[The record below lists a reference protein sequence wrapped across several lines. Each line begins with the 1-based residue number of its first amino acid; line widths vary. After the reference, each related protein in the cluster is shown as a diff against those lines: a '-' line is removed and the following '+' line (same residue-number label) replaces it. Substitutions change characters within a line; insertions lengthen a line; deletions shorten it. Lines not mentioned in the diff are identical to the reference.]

1 MKLGLL
7 KFYLRRELFSRI
19 QYSLLLLLSIS
30 LGVGSVIGIHSYK
43 ENIKIAIQTEAKNM
57 MGADMA
63 LQSPQEFTP
72 VAEELIQNKLPA
84 GSEISSSIQFLSMIL
99 TDSSGESA
107 LTYVKAL
114 ENSYPFYG
122 EYLTEPKDSY
132 RNLQPN
138 QILMEKTLGE
148 NLKIHLGEYVRLGE
162 ARLKVVGWILKE
174 PGAVGSFVG
183 AAPTTVILLK
193 SVSATGLI
201 ERGSRIRYTNFI
213 KTPPNIDLLTWKEN
227 HFEEF
232 IKNDLTIYHHTEV
245 NSGSQQFLKNTFDY
259 MALLALSAFFLGAVS
274 VYTSIR
280 TRLREKKNEIAVLM
294 CLGAE
299 PGAILVLIISEIF
312 IVSSIATCI
321 GLLIGYEIQVW
332 LPSFTGSEFLGT
344 IKPAITPISF
354 LWSLLLGIIIPLLV
368 AFPLVVEAGRTKP
381 LLALKEIEAR
391 ENSNQERWMM
401 LFSAVFIYFLFVVL
415 AAYET
420 ESFLKGFV
428 FAVVLVSLPL
438 LVFGLY
444 KLFGF
449 LLLWLTKKSLVS
461 KEWSLVS
468 KKMIR
473 KSGAI
478 RMSILGLGSALFIL
492 CLSLV
497 LQESLMELSGAR
509 EIERRPNIF
518 LLDIKSDQRD
528 TLASITKKFEI
539 KKQYLAPIIGARLA
553 KVNGEPVR
561 KEDTVRNAMERN
573 WRATA
578 RTREYFLSYRDEM
591 YETEKVSEGNW
602 WNESAKDE
610 ISVEK
615 EFSGYL
621 NTKVGE
627 TLTFN
632 VQGIEVTGKITNLRS
647 VNWSDMKP
655 NFVVIFSRGLL
666 ERAPKFYI
674 STLLIESPE
683 ERYKFQKE
691 VVSVFPNITVI
702 DTEKT
707 IQAFLKILEKVT
719 QMIQLMTGFIFASA
733 LILVLTT
740 LYSSQ
745 NERKKEFSLLRVIG
759 GSSSYLMKH
768 FLREAILIGFLS
780 FMIGSVYS
788 LFANEILNRYVLELT
803 SVVPYLKLSIVF
815 ISVILLTVILYLF
828 GLGNLFRVPSKQ
840 LLKEIK

>member
-57 MGADMA
+57 MGADLA
-63 LQSPQEFTP
+63 LQSPQEFTS
-72 VAEELIQNKLPA
+72 VAEELIQKKLPP

-114 ENSYPFYG
+114 KNSYPFYG

-132 RNLQPN
+132 RNLQRN

-148 NLKIHLGEYVRLGE
+148 NLKVHLGESVRLGE

-183 AAPTTVILLK
+183 AAPTTVISLTTA
-193 SVSATGLI
+193 SATGLI
-201 ERGSRIRYTNFI
+201 QRGSRIRYTNFI
-213 KTPPNIDLLTWKEN
+213 KTPPNVDLLAWKES

-299 PGAILVLIISEIF
+299 PRAILVLIISEIL

-344 IKPAITPISF
+344 IKPTITPISF
-354 LWSLLLGIIIPLLV
+354 VWSLLLGIVIPLLV
-368 AFPLVVEAGRTKP
+368 AFPLVVAAGRTKP
-381 LLALKEIEAR
+381 LLALKEIESR
-391 ENSNQERWMM
+391 EDSRQERWMQ
-401 LFSAVFIYFLFVVL
+401 LFSSLFIYVLFVVL

-420 ESFLKGFV
+420 ESLLKGSV
-428 FAVVLVSLPL
+428 FAIVLVSLPL

-444 KLFGF
+444 KLFGYF
-449 LLLWLTKKSLVS
+449 LLWLTKRSLVS

-473 KSGAI
+473 KSGAV

-518 LLDIKSDQRD
+518 LLDIKSDQRE
-528 TLASITKKFEI
+528 TLANITKKFEI
-539 KKQYLAPIIGARLA
+539 KKQFLAPIIGARLS

-561 KEDTVRNAMERN
+561 KEDTIRNAMERN

-591 YETEKVSEGNW
+591 YETEKIAEGDW
-602 WNESAKDE
+602 WDESAKDE
-610 ISVEK
+610 ISVER

-621 NTKVGE
+621 NTTVGE

-655 NFVVIFSRGLL
+655 NFVVIFSRGSL

-759 GSSSYLMKH
+759 ASSSYLMKH
-768 FLREAILIGFLS
+768 FLREAVLIGFIS
-780 FMIGSVYS
+780 FMIGLSYS

-803 SVVPYLKLSIVF
+803 SVIPFLKLATVF
-815 ISVILLTVILYLF
+815 VSVILLTVILYLF
-828 GLGNLFRVPSKQ
+828 GIGNLFKVPSKQ

>member
-43 ENIKIAIQTEAKNM
+43 ENIKLAIQTEAKNM
-57 MGADMA
+57 MGADLA
-63 LQSPQEFTP
+63 LQSPQEFTS
-72 VAEELIQNKLPA
+72 VAKDLIKKKLPE

-132 RNLQPN
+132 RNLQKN

-201 ERGSRIRYTNFI
+201 QRGSRIRYTNFI

-420 ESFLKGFV
+420 ESLLKGFV

-591 YETEKVSEGNW
+591 YETERVSEGNW

-674 STLLIESPE
+674 STLLIESPD

-768 FLREAILIGFLS
+768 FLREAVLIGFLS
-780 FMIGSVYS
+780 FMIGSAYS